1 METLHLSYIIPAV
14 VYSLLG
20 ILIMLITFVAI
31 EKIAPENLW
40 KQIIVEK
47 NVSLALI
54 ASSLMIAMAIIISS
68 AIHS

>member
-1 METLHLSYIIPAV
+1 MDSLHLTYIIPAV

-20 ILIMLITFVAI
+20 ILIMLLTFIAI

-47 NVSLALI
+47 NVSLALL
-54 ASSLMIAMAIIISS
+54 ASSLMIAMAIIIAS